1 MPDASAKP
9 LQVKNGFRL
18 RGAEMTRIETFTDA
32 AFAFALTLLVVS
44 LDPPA
49 SLAQLQS
56 ALRDV
61 PAFLLSAALLMM
73 FWWGHHEWSRRFGLD
88 DGPTVLLS
96 CALVCTVLV
105 YVYPLRFVFGAMMTW
120 IGRLSGLP
128 LGSGAQRLEGVED
141 VNRLFVVYGLGF
153 VAMCIVLVLLNLHA
167 WRRREQLELD
177 AVERHL
183 LRAEMGAWL
192 IVASVGML
200 SIVMGLL
207 LPPAWVGAPGWAY
220 MVLPVAMPLYGRAS
234 GRRNASLLAA
244 RPDGAT
250 AARPAAEPAAGAGG
264 AGIAPE

>member
-1 MPDASAKP
+1 
-9 LQVKNGFRL
+9 VKNGFRL

-44 LDPPA
+44 LDPPT

-61 PAFLLSAALLMM
+61 PAFLLSATLLMM

-105 YVYPLRFVFGAMMTW
+105 YVYPLRFVFGAMMSW
-120 IGRLSGLP
+120 IGWISGLP
-128 LGSGAQRLEGVED
+128 LGSGVYRLQSAAD

-153 VAMCIVLVLLNLHA
+153 VAMCLVLVLLNLHA

-177 AVERHL
+177 AVERQL
-183 LRAEMGAWL
+183 LRGEMGAWL
-192 IVASVGML
+192 IVASAGVLSVML
-200 SIVMGLL
+200 GLF
-207 LPPAWVGAPGWAY
+207 LPPAWAGVPGWAY
-220 MVLPVAMPLYGRAS
+220 TLLPVAMPIYGRVS
-234 GRRNASLLAA
+234 GRRNAMLLANRSA
-244 RPDGAT
+244 A
-250 AARPAAEPAAGAGG
+250 AARPATGPAAAADAGGGG
-264 AGIAPE
+264 AGVVSG

>member
-1 MPDASAKP
+1 MAHPSVP
-9 LQVKNGFRL
+9 TLPVKNGFRL

-49 SLAQLQS
+49 SLVELQA

-61 PAFLLSAALLMM
+61 PAFLLSATLLMV

-88 DGPTVLLS
+88 DGPTVVLS

-105 YVYPLRFVFGAMMTW
+105 YVYPLRFIFGVMTSW
-120 IGRLSGLP
+120 IGGMTGLP
-128 LGSGAQRLEGVED
+128 LGSGAQRLQGADD
-141 VNRLFVVYGLGF
+141 VNRLFVIYGTGF
-153 VAMCIVLVLLNLHA
+153 VAMCLAVVLLNLHA

-183 LRAEMGAWL
+183 LRVEVGAWL
-192 IVASVGML
+192 IVASAGVL
-200 SIVMGLL
+200 SILMGLL
-207 LPPAWVGAPGWAY
+207 LPSSWPGIPGWAY

-234 GRRNASLLAA
+234 ARRHDRLLAA
-244 RPDGAT
+244 
-250 AARPAAEPAAGAGG
+250 EPR
-264 AGIAPE
+264 